1 MEYHNLTVDQPS
13 FSHVLRTHDLLL
25 ANILHPPITSSQR
38 KTMHKTPF
46 FLITAGT
53 IFFGTVSA
61 TADALALATNKV
73 AGTIALETDTSG
85 NALKNSAYLRI
96 GAGINFAMD
105 ADVND
110 ISGRLTP
117 TQNFSLT
124 DTKIAFET
132 GFVFDI
138 GVGFL
143 VTEALSIEIMT
154 GVTTNRVEKISGTY
168 TQTGVNPIS
177 FSGGDGDL
185 YQVPIV
191 ANLRYE
197 FDLSENTNLGLYAG
211 GGFQYADLKVS
222 DTILGSASNDVWSF
236 RYQAGFDLT
245 WDIAPTA
252 TLGFNFRYSSTNEN
266 DFGTYQGVDIK
277 VDRFQN
283 IAFGATFTVSF

>member
-1 MEYHNLTVDQPS
+1 
-13 FSHVLRTHDLLL
+13 
-25 ANILHPPITSSQR
+25 
-38 KTMHKTPF
+38 MHKAPL
-46 FLITAGT
+46 FLVTAGT
-53 IFFGTVSA
+53 IFFGAVSA

-85 NALKNSAYLRI
+85 NALMNSAYLRI
-96 GAGINFAMD
+96 GAGVNLTMD

-110 ISGRLTP
+110 VSGLLNP
-117 TQNFSLT
+117 FQAFSAT

-138 GVGFL
+138 GIGFL

-154 GVTTNRVEKISGTY
+154 GVATNSVEKISGTY
-168 TQTGVNPIS
+168 TESDIFGPYFRES

-191 ANLRYE
+191 ANVRYE

-211 GGFQYADLKVS
+211 GGLQYADLKVN
-222 DTILGSASNDVWSF
+222 DTFLGSASNDVWSF

-252 TLGFNFRYSSTNEN
+252 TLGLNFRYSSTTEN

-277 VDRFQN
+277 IDRFQN
-283 IAFGATFTVSF
+283 IAIGATFTVSF

>member
-1 MEYHNLTVDQPS
+1 
-13 FSHVLRTHDLLL
+13 
-25 ANILHPPITSSQR
+25 
-38 KTMHKTPF
+38 MHKAPL
-46 FLITAGT
+46 FLVTAGT
-53 IFFGTVSA
+53 IFFGAVSA
-61 TADALALATNKV
+61 TADALALALATNKV

-85 NALKNSAYLRI
+85 NALMNSAYLRI
-96 GAGINFAMD
+96 GAGVNLTMD
-105 ADVND
+105 ADVSNSD
-110 ISGRLTP
+110 V
-117 TQNFSLT
+117 
-124 DTKIAFET
+124 KIAFET

-154 GVTTNRVEKISGTY
+154 GVATISVEKIFGTIP
-168 TQTGVNPIS
+168 TGVGPIS

-211 GGFQYADLKVS
+211 GGLQYTDLKVN
-222 DTILGSASNDVWSF
+222 DTFLGSASNDVWSF

-252 TLGFNFRYSSTNEN
+252 TLGLNFRYSSTTEN

-277 VDRFQN
+277 IDRFQN
-283 IAFGATFTVSF
+283 IAIGATFTVSF

>member
-1 MEYHNLTVDQPS
+1 
-13 FSHVLRTHDLLL
+13 
-25 ANILHPPITSSQR
+25 
-38 KTMHKTPF
+38 MHKAPL
-46 FLITAGT
+46 FLVSASS
-53 IFFGTVSA
+53 IFFGAVSA
-61 TADALALATNKV
+61 TADALELATNKF

-96 GAGINFAMD
+96 GAGINLAMD

-154 GVTTNRVEKISGTY
+154 GVATNSVEKISGTY
-168 TQTGVNPIS
+168 TDSTVIGPIS

-191 ANLRYE
+191 GNVRYE
-197 FDLSENTNLGLYAG
+197 LDLSENTNLGLYAG

-245 WDIAPTA
+245 WDISPTA
-252 TLGFNFRYSSTNEN
+252 TLGFNFRYSSTTEN

-283 IAFGATFTVSF
+283 IAVGATFTVSF